1 MRRMF
6 FSHSCGFMEEMLHA
20 SASSQS
26 CSLYI
31 NAELIETNSRLI
43 DSLLRLRGEKKKKKP
58 CNLHTSSVN
67 SYNCVT
73 IKCTPLWNFINTLS
87 HISFR
92 PIFHFDGSLCLTKPH
107 GV

>member
-1 MRRMF
+1 MF

-43 DSLLRLRGEKKKKKP
+43 DSLLRLRGEKKKKKK
-58 CNLHTSSVN
+58 L
-67 SYNCVT
+67 
-73 IKCTPLWNFINTLS
+73 
-87 HISFR
+87 
-92 PIFHFDGSLCLTKPH
+92 
-107 GV
+107 